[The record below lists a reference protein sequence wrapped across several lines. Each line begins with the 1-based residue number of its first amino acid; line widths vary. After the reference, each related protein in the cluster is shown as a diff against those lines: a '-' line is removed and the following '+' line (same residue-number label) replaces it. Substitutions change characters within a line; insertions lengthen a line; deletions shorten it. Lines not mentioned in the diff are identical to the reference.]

1 MVACVAEVAPGG
13 GETKKKDAEGGKMA
27 EQVAIAK
34 VEAGNVSRYIPNFK
48 SLSKGEKLDMAT
60 KMAVVSY

>member
-1 MVACVAEVAPGG
+1 MWNPSRDAKVHQRFQM
-13 GETKKKDAEGGKMA
+13 AEGCKMV

-34 VEAGNVSRYIPNFK
+34 VEAGNVSSYIPNFK